1 MRATPTAVRRLLA
14 LTAAVLLAV
23 VVAAI
28 GAAPIS
34 ADPVTGTDANGTYL
48 ALGDSVAFGFVPAD
62 AAPAPN
68 YEDAHSFLGYPE
80 FLAQQ
85 LNERVTNAS
94 CPGETSTSMLVAG
107 APSNGCEN
115 LPGSPTGYRTL
126 FPLHAEYQ
134 GTQMEYALHYLAAHQ
149 HTRLVTLGV
158 GANDLFLC
166 AETTPDGCRSPL
178 ELLGVATAISTNL
191 TTMFQELRGTGY
203 QGPIV
208 VLTYYS
214 LSYTDPAQLQTA
226 EFLRSVLESATSLN
240 GGIVADGF
248 DAFAGPSA
256 AFGGDPCA
264 AGLLI
269 KLPDGTCNI
278 HPSPAG
284 QRLLTGAIAEAIGA

>member
-1 MRATPTAVRRLLA
+1 GRRPAREGGKNMRATPTAVRRLLA

-126 FPLHAEYQ
+126 FPLHAE
-134 GTQMEYALHYLAAHQ
+134 
-149 HTRLVTLGV
+149 
-158 GANDLFLC
+158 
-166 AETTPDGCRSPL
+166 
-178 ELLGVATAISTNL
+178 
-191 TTMFQELRGTGY
+191 
-203 QGPIV
+203 
-208 VLTYYS
+208 
-214 LSYTDPAQLQTA
+214 
-226 EFLRSVLESATSLN
+226 
-240 GGIVADGF
+240 
-248 DAFAGPSA
+248 
-256 AFGGDPCA
+256 
-264 AGLLI
+264 
-269 KLPDGTCNI
+269 
-278 HPSPAG
+278 
-284 QRLLTGAIAEAIGA
+284 